1 MKKNEGWNGRDL
13 NDSLVFPPGKREQ
26 YPMRGWL
33 NHWREATVALG
44 RIYETHV
51 TAPGGKVSKRKFF
64 LSVGTGVIFGVKDS
78 PKSTLWLLTAKHV
91 LCEPS
96 EDWDPSS
103 LVLRFSWMDEMSV
116 EQYPGVT
123 LPLKV
128 AGKRQWHSHPNKTV
142 DLACIPLRFRKAP
155 PGRKTWPLV
164 SFEEIGTK
172 TDLYEGE
179 PIVVLGYPDTLAPDF
194 GARPMVRQGIVSWV
208 SSKTPESS
216 LFCIDSHVFPG
227 NSGGPVFR
235 WTEKLDRSK
244 RNQGKPDVCFLGLVT
259 QARIHQLHLLAGG
272 KEIEIHL
279 QKKKPHE
286 TLFSQSYI
294 GLGLVEPAT
303 RVKELLQL
311 AQKKKSRKRKTGPT
325 AKK

>member
-1 MKKNEGWNGRDL
+1 
-13 NDSLVFPPGKREQ
+13 
-26 YPMRGWL
+26 MRGWL

-51 TAPGGKVSKRKFF
+51 TLPGGKVSKQKIF
-64 LSVGTGVIFGVKDS
+64 LSVGTGVIFGLNDS
-78 PKSTLWLLTAKHV
+78 SKSTLWLLTARHV
-91 LCEPS
+91 LSEPS
-96 EDWDPSS
+96 EDWEPSS
-103 LVLRFSWMDEMSV
+103 LIIRFSWMDEMPA
-116 EQYPGVT
+116 EQYPGIT
-123 LPLKV
+123 LPLKT
-128 AGKRQWHSHPNKTV
+128 AGKRQWIPHPDKNV
-142 DLACIPLRFRKAP
+142 DLACIPLRFRKTP
-155 PGRKTWPLV
+155 YGRKTWPRV
-164 SFEEIGTK
+164 SFQEIGTTK
-172 TDLYEGE
+172 DLYEGE

-235 WTEKLDRSK
+235 WSENQDRF
-244 RNQGKPDVCFLGLVT
+244 RRTQGKADVCFLGLVT
-259 QARIHQLHLLAGG
+259 QARIHQLRLLAGG
-272 KEIEIHL
+272 KEIEVFL

-311 AQKKKSRKRKTGPT
+311 AQKQQARKRTSKPT
-325 AKK
+325 LKK

>member
-1 MKKNEGWNGRDL
+1 M
-13 NDSLVFPPGKREQ
+13 RE
-26 YPMRGWL
+26 WL
-33 NHWREATVALG
+33 NHWRDATVALG
-44 RIYETHV
+44 RIYEYHV
-51 TAPGGKVSKRKFF
+51 TLPNGKVSKRKTF
-64 LSVGTGVIFGVKDS
+64 LSVGTGVIFGLKDS
-78 PKSTLWLLTAKHV
+78 PKSTPWLLTAKHV
-91 LCEPS
+91 LWEPS

-103 LVLRFSWMDEMSV
+103 LIIRFSWMDEMPV
-116 EQYPGVT
+116 EKYPGFT

-128 AGKRQWHSHPNKTV
+128 AGKRKWIPHPDKKV
-142 DLACIPLRFRKAP
+142 DLACVPLPLRKRP
-155 PGRKTWPLV
+155 EGRKTWPRV
-164 SFEEIGTK
+164 SFEEIGTTK
-172 TDLYEGE
+172 DLYEGE
-179 PIVVLGYPDTLAPDF
+179 PIVLLGYPDTLAPDF
-194 GARPMVRQGIVSWV
+194 GARPLVRQGIVSWV
-208 SSKTPESS
+208 SSKSPDSS

-235 WTEKLDRSK
+235 WSEHLDSPK
-244 RNQGKPDVCFLGLVT
+244 RPKGKAAVCFLGLVT

-311 AQKKKSRKRKTGPT
+311 AKKKKARKGKTKPT
-325 AKK
+325 LKK